1 MKNLETNRK
10 LMANRKKYSTLRT
23 LYLKLVSSVAEDANK
38 TRQVHLTFEVVGPP
52 CQNIEGNHH
61 ISGQKKLAFSY
72 SDPGRTL
79 EKTKRPKASFSCN
92 KEC

>member
-1 MKNLETNRK
+1 M
-10 LMANRKKYSTLRT
+10 
-23 LYLKLVSSVAEDANK
+23 AEDANK

-52 CQNIEGNHH
+52 CQNIGGNHH

-72 SDPGRTL
+72 SDPGGTL
-79 EKTKRPKASFSCN
+79 EKTKRPKASFSRN